1 MLPDP
6 PLARP
11 LLALVPLR
19 LGTLSWT
26 CICQDARAARKGSPQ
41 STVKSTAGQQLR
53 IGCASLLSCSCSQ
66 PGEPIPQTASC
77 AFICQR
83 RHALI

>member
-19 LGTLSWT
+19 LGSLSWNL
-26 CICQDARAARKGSPQ
+26 ICQDARAARERSPQ

-53 IGCASLLSCSCSQ
+53 IGRASLLSCSYSQ
-66 PGEPIPQTASC
+66 LGGPDPRTASC
-77 AFICQR
+77 ALICQK
-83 RHALI
+83 RHTLI